1 MKKLELTARIKC
13 GKCHACLVY
22 DSDANDN
29 VFDDRGWPVLMNM
42 KIVCEICNEN
52 GCPKAKDHLLTCKME
67 KL

>member
-13 GKCHACLVY
+13 DKCHACLMY
-22 DSDANDN
+22 DSVADDN

-42 KIVCEICNEN
+42 NIVCGICNDK

-67 KL
+67 